1 VVASGSGVQ
10 RAAGAAIA
18 FAIGLAPVAARAGAW
33 TEPQGSGLLIETL
46 FGWVG
51 DGAPWGDNPAVKQ
64 NREDAQT
71 YVEYGVTNEL
81 TIFGQTALERYAL
94 SPPTADIY
102 TGFDYSDI
110 GLRAKLWSTG
120 NWVFSG
126 EATLFVPGAYDGAAP
141 AQAGD
146 TAGQGKRASSPAIIS
161 SSARR
166 PPFSTAN
173 SAIACAP
180 AARRTNGTRT
190 SPSASNRRPA

>member
-18 FAIGLAPVAARAGAW
+18 FAIVFAAPLAARAGAW

-94 SPPTADIY
+94 KPADAGRLY
-102 TGFDYSDI
+102 
-110 GLRAKLWSTG
+110 GLRLLGHRPA
-120 NWVFSG
+120 G
-126 EATLFVPGAYDGAAP
+126 ETLVDGRMGFLRR
-141 AQAGD
+141 GD
-146 TAGQGKRASSPAIIS
+146 AVR
-161 SSARR
+161 ARR
-166 PPFSTAN
+166 L
-173 SAIACAP
+173 
-180 AARRTNGTRT
+180 
-190 SPSASNRRPA
+190 